1 MKKLI
6 LLTFISML
14 CSCSSNMEQFESS
27 LQDNYSF
34 TSYENNTA
42 DSFNEA
48 IDDMKFSW
56 EKFTNSIEH
65 DDRSILDAIFEPLR
79 YEDIRNEKV
88 FFFK

>member
-1 MKKLI
+1 MKIFISLI
-6 LLTFISML
+6 LISML
-14 CSCSSNMEQFESS
+14 CSCSSNSNS
-27 LQDNYSF
+27 SF
-34 TSYENNTA
+34 TSYGNNTA
-42 DSFNEA
+42 DSFNES

-65 DDRSILDAIFEPLR
+65 DDTSILDTIFEPLR